1 MSHRPMPATGL
12 LDWGPLRPTL
22 VFLAITFGAV
32 AIERQGTSWG
42 LVAIAG
48 VLGGAMICA
57 AAWAPW
63 HRIAG
68 HYQAL
73 LAVTAVVIITILR
86 HNQGAAS
93 TGYSVL
99 ALLPVTWVAL
109 VVGRRA
115 VVLLS
120 GLAATL
126 LALPMLVD
134 DPSAYPAHG
143 WRAIAL
149 WLVASL
155 CIGLII
161 DAVVAEQR
169 EHAADAARQADALA
183 DALDA
188 LESVASV
195 ARDISAG
202 ADARQRICDAARSS
216 VNASVVTISEREGD
230 GFAITGAAGVSPDVQ
245 SATVPSASLE
255 AYYSR
260 RRVFIPDVTQH
271 AGLSPRMIEETGS
284 RSVLFEPIVRHGLS
298 VGVIGVGWST
308 PLASIDAKT
317 AAVLSYLAAEAASA
331 IERSDLLARLAVL
344 ARTDDLTSIPNRRAW
359 DLELEHA
366 LTEPLPICVAMLDL
380 DHFKVYN
387 DQHGHVAGDRLLQEC
402 ARAWGRQMRSGDLI
416 ARYGGEEFAVLIRD
430 CSLGE
435 ARRVLERI
443 RRATPAAVTCS
454 LGVAERR
461 PEDDPEALLQRA
473 DAALYRAK
481 NEGRNQLQT
490 AA

>member
-1 MSHRPMPATGL
+1 
-12 LDWGPLRPTL
+12 
-22 VFLAITFGAV
+22 V
-32 AIERQGTSWG
+32 
-42 LVAIAG
+42 
-48 VLGGAMICA
+48 
-57 AAWAPW
+57 
-63 HRIAG
+63 
-68 HYQAL
+68 L
-73 LAVTAVVIITILR
+73 LAVAAVVIIAILR

-93 TGYSVL
+93 SGYSTL

-109 VVGRRA
+109 IVGRQA
-115 VVLLS
+115 VLLLS
-120 GLAATL
+120 GLAAAL
-126 LALPMLVD
+126 LALPLVLD
-134 DPSAYPAHG
+134 TSSAYPTHG
-143 WRAIAL
+143 FRAIAL
-149 WLVASL
+149 WIVVSLCTGLIVAS
-155 CIGLII
+155 
-161 DAVVAEQR
+161 VVAEQR
-169 EHAADAARQADALA
+169 QHAADAGRQAGALA

-216 VNASVVTISEREGD
+216 VNASVVTISERDGD

-255 AYYSR
+255 AFYSR

-271 AGLSPRMIEETGS
+271 PGLSPRMLEETGS
-284 RSVLFEPIVRHGLS
+284 RSVLFEPIVRHGLP
-298 VGVIGVGWST
+298 VGVIGVGWAT

-317 AAVLSYLAAEAASA
+317 SAVLSYLAAEAASA

-344 ARTDDLTSIPNRRAW
+344 ARTDDLTGIPNRRAW
-359 DLELEHA
+359 DRELEHA
-366 LTEPLPICVAMLDL
+366 LSEPLPICVAMLDL
-380 DHFKVYN
+380 DHFKAYN

-402 ARAWGRQMRSGDLI
+402 TRAWERKMRAGDLI

-430 CSLGE
+430 CSVGE

-443 RRATPAAVTCS
+443 RRATPVAVTCS

-461 PEDDPEALLQRA
+461 PEDGPEALLQRA
-473 DAALYRAK
+473 DAALYCAK
-481 NEGRNQLQT
+481 NEGRDQLQI